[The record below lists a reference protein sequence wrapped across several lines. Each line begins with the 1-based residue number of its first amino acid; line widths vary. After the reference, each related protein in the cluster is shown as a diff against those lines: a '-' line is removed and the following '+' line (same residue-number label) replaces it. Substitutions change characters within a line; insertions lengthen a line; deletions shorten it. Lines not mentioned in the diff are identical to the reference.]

1 MDVQAAQGFDFIT
14 TLTVGF
20 ALAYVLGYICR
31 KLALTPIIG
40 YLLAGFLIG
49 PHSPG
54 FIANIHVAEQLSKV
68 GIILLLF
75 GVGLHF
81 SWGDLMKVKKVAL
94 PGAIVQTTAA
104 TLCAIALL
112 LYFQG
117 TIGEGVVTGLCIGV
131 ASTVVL
137 VRILTD
143 NKLLATPE
151 GHLAV
156 GWLII
161 EDLFTVVILFLLPQ
175 FATFLKGGQY
185 SVYTLIFSLGETFLK
200 MGALF
205 ALAYF
210 FGDKI
215 TRKILH
221 STALTRSQELMNL
234 ALLAIIFVI
243 TSGASW
249 LFGVSLAL
257 GAFISGMVVG
267 RTDFVHQAAATTVP
281 MKDAFAALFFIAIGM
296 LFDPAIIWEKK
307 ELFLG
312 LLGIILIVKPL
323 TAFGA
328 VKAFGYPSQAS
339 WVVGLALAQIG
350 EFSFILA
357 DEAWRHQILSDK
369 IYDLLVAC
377 AFASIIINSLL
388 FKIYSAYRQPAVALD
403 STRKLKGDGRAI
415 VVGFNPL
422 GNIAVKALQDAYIEP
437 IVIDN
442 KVESIEKTKEL
453 GLNGIFGNAALPT
466 ILESA
471 GIEKAQWMIITT
483 KQREQITAITHAAR
497 QLNPAIQI
505 LAHAKNWSEETALQ
519 NEGIATVCAEREA
532 LKAFQQAVHRMVRLK

>member
-1 MDVQAAQGFDFIT
+1 MDVQGLDFIT

-20 ALAYVLGYICR
+20 ALAYVLGFMCR

-40 YLLAGFLIG
+40 YLIAGYLIG

-54 FIANIHVAEQLSKV
+54 FIANISIAEQLSEV
-68 GIILLLF
+68 GVILLLF

-81 SWGDLMKVKKVAL
+81 SWEDLMKVKKVVV

-104 TLCAIALL
+104 TLCAIAVL

-117 TIGEGVVTGLCIGV
+117 TIGEGIVTGLCIGV

-143 NKLLATPE
+143 NKLLGTPE

-175 FATFLKGGQY
+175 FATFLKEGEY
-185 SVYTLIFSLGETFLK
+185 SLLTLTRSIGETFLK

-243 TSGASW
+243 TTGASW
-249 LFGVSLAL
+249 IFGVSLAL

-296 LFDPAIIWEKK
+296 LFDPKIIWEKK

-312 LLGIILIVKPL
+312 LLGIILIIKPL
-323 TAFGA
+323 TAFGV

-357 DEAWRHQILSDK
+357 DEAWRHKILSDT

-377 AFASIIINSLL
+377 AFVSIIVNSIL
-388 FKIYSAYRQPAVALD
+388 FKIYSTYRQPALAPD
-403 STRKLKGDGRAI
+403 ITHKLKGNGKAI

-422 GNIAVKALQDAYIEP
+422 GNIAVKALQDAHIEP

-442 KVESIEKTKEL
+442 KVESIEKTKE
-453 GLNGIFGNAALPT
+453 NGIVGIYGDAAIPA
-466 ILESA
+466 ILENA
-471 GIEKAQWMIITT
+471 GIDKAHWMIITT
-483 KQREQITAITHAAR
+483 KQMGEITAITHAAR

-505 LAHAKNWSEETALQ
+505 LAHAKNWSEETVLQ
-519 NEGIATVCAEREA
+519 DAGIATVCAEREA